1 MDEIMKGVKIGKL
14 LGKDEKK
21 ETCKVIALVVG
32 VIATIAAIAGAAYA
46 IYRFVNRDDYD
57 DFEDDFDDLFDEDD
71 EDEDDFEDQ
80 CVMQKKDSYRG
91 SEALY
96 SCFFANNENNTLD
109 WR

>member
-21 ETCKVIALVVG
+21 ETCKVIAIVVG
-32 VIATIAAIAGAAYA
+32 V
-46 IYRFVNRDDYD
+46 V
-57 DFEDDFDDLFDEDD
+57 
-71 EDEDDFEDQ
+71 
-80 CVMQKKDSYRG
+80 VQKKDSYRG